1 MDFISEFYSD
11 KVDEIFY
18 LELKNN
24 DKGIDYPLP
33 ILKKDFVE
41 EIKAGTFNERI
52 EFKYFLRGIVY
63 NLAIDNNFKYRE
75 EYFKLLKD
83 IMDNLDKIVMNMAF
97 EEMEDDIVTS
107 NIFLKFNYN
116 EFGNYI
122 SNYYYAVTLI
132 EIFKDKKE
140 EEFLLEAERVL
151 NRNIVIN
158 ENYPLTYLLLGDI
171 EYYRNNL
178 IKANYYYLH
187 ARDNIEELKNYDVVL
202 NEINNKILEIQTEVL
217 LIESKELLAKGK
229 YYDLIER
236 LENYELDDYRKYY
249 YLANSYFALLDYEKA
264 FKNYEKAEGYSN
276 KEVEFFIDYSYFLSQ
291 TGYVDLSL
299 SIIEKGLKEYVD
311 NEKLLFNRAVIY
323 INIGE
328 NKKAKEDLENIV
340 GYYDISEDIFNNAM
354 ILLEQIQD

>member
-122 SNYYYAVTLI
+122 SNFY
-132 EIFKDKKE
+132 
-140 EEFLLEAERVL
+140 
-151 NRNIVIN
+151 
-158 ENYPLTYLLLGDI
+158 
-171 EYYRNNL
+171 
-178 IKANYYYLH
+178 
-187 ARDNIEELKNYDVVL
+187 
-202 NEINNKILEIQTEVL
+202 
-217 LIESKELLAKGK
+217 
-229 YYDLIER
+229 
-236 LENYELDDYRKYY
+236 
-249 YLANSYFALLDYEKA
+249 
-264 FKNYEKAEGYSN
+264 
-276 KEVEFFIDYSYFLSQ
+276 
-291 TGYVDLSL
+291 
-299 SIIEKGLKEYVD
+299 
-311 NEKLLFNRAVIY
+311 
-323 INIGE
+323 
-328 NKKAKEDLENIV
+328 
-340 GYYDISEDIFNNAM
+340 
-354 ILLEQIQD
+354 